1 MFLLNLREWLL
12 SSVQNE
18 CIVGAIEGHYLSFV
32 YTVEL
37 PRHLMVDHMEVKT
50 TVLQTD
56 LLMRTFEWDEKF
68 DYDGDHDNYNQG
80 MDDRPP

>member
-1 MFLLNLREWLL
+1 MFLSNLRESLF
-12 SSVQNE
+12 SVQYRM
-18 CIVGAIEGHYLSFV
+18 HSLDQRRSLFV
-32 YTVEL
+32 FFYTVEL
-37 PRHLMVDHMEVKT
+37 LRHLMVDHMEVKT